1 MLDMDSCES
10 GTAPFDR
17 VIIPANSKRVQR
29 NSSSQHQT
37 MDLHYSLQAAWDHII
52 TTYKPGTIELAG
64 SIITQIVGFII
75 PATLYMFIDTV
86 FPKFSQRHK
95 IQDARR
101 QPTRQQVLHCVKVTL
116 FNHVWVVALHA
127 LLVWFAGLD
136 HATLNLDPIVP
147 PWTEF
152 IVDFAFGLLAREVSF
167 YYIHRALHHPRIYVY
182 IHKMHHKY
190 ITPVAFA
197 AEYAHP
203 VEHILANVLPIAL
216 PLYLKGAHFLSV
228 MGFVTFELWEA
239 AADHSGYDFLK
250 LPPAELHDLHHEKFR
265 VNYGT
270 IGLMDWIHGTD
281 VVGWDRPKVKT
292 ENDKAQA

>member
-1 MLDMDSCES
+1 
-10 GTAPFDR
+10 
-17 VIIPANSKRVQR
+17 
-29 NSSSQHQT
+29 
-37 MDLHYSLQAAWDHII
+37 MDLHSQLQAAWDRVI
-52 TTYKPGTIELAG
+52 TTYRPGTIELTG
-64 SIITQIVGFII
+64 SIVTQIVGFII
-75 PATLYMFIDTV
+75 PATLYMLIDAL

-95 IQDARR
+95 IQGASR
-101 QPTRQQVLHCVKVTL
+101 QPTRQQILHCVQVTL

-127 LLVWFAGLD
+127 LLVYYTGLD
-136 HATLNLDPIVP
+136 RATVNLDPVVP
-147 PWTEF
+147 PWKVF
-152 IVDFAFGLLAREVSF
+152 FMDFAFGLLAREISF
-167 YYIHRALHHPRIYVY
+167 YYVHRALHHPSIYAY

-203 VEHILANVLPIAL
+203 VEHILANVLPITL
-216 PLYLKGAHFLSV
+216 PLYLKGAHFLS
-228 MGFVTFELWEA
+228 MMFFGIFELWEA

-281 VVGWDRPKVKT
+281 VVGWDRPKAK
-292 ENDKAQA
+292 KAKDAE